1 MLPQAVRRKIYVAF
15 VGLFLCS
22 LLFVTHI
29 QNSVYAVKNDYISQ
43 KDGFVAHT
51 SIRAGETWK
60 GIETSLQGRRMN
72 FITLTIT
79 AILPGQS
86 DSIKGYWDNDRT
98 ILLLGHEE
106 TYAHADPVSLTNV
119 IKVWGKSPIDR
130 YIVFYY
136 TGDWLGSMVE
146 GRNGKLM
153 GIEAELGG
161 DEYYKFVLNKV
172 SPAHIKRRVR

>member
-1 MLPQAVRRKIYVAF
+1 MLPQAVRRKIYFAF

-22 LLFVTHI
+22 LLFVTYTQTPVH
-29 QNSVYAVKNDYISQ
+29 AAKTDYISK

-51 SIRAGETWK
+51 SIRVGDTWK
-60 GIETSLQGRRMN
+60 GNETRLNGRYMDA
-72 FITLTIT
+72 ITLTIT

-86 DSIKGYWDNDRT
+86 DPIRGYWGNDKT
-98 ILLLGHEE
+98 LLFLGHEE

-172 SPAHIKRRVR
+172 SPAHIKR